1 MTEPDFIKSSNSIVK
16 INLNAIEH
24 NLNLLSEMA
33 SYKCQLMPVIKS
45 DAYGHGM
52 VEVAR
57 LLQGKSIWGLGIYE
71 LEEAEHLRRQGITCP
86 IFLLSGLL
94 GADAEKVLELDVTV
108 GAVSVDEI
116 KRLNHKA
123 SILGR
128 KITVHVKLDTG
139 MSRFGMTPEE
149 VIWLSKNIGLF
160 KNIDFEGLF
169 SHLACA
175 DTPNAFA
182 NEKQIGLFNEVIREI
197 KDMGWHPQFLHIANS
212 AALVFFKG
220 SGFNMARPGIAL
232 YGGLEEPSTGGIY
245 GGFRQAMSF
254 CSRIVHL
261 RQLPRGVHVSYGHT
275 FRADAPI
282 KIALVP
288 VGYDNGYHRALSNRA
303 EVIIRGER
311 CQVVGNI
318 CMKTIMVDVTS
329 IECKIGDQVVIMGES
344 GRQAISAVELAR
356 RASTISYEI
365 LCNIGK
371 LNRRIFL

>member
-1 MTEPDFIKSSNSIVK
+1 MREQEFIQSSNSVVK
-16 INLNAIEH
+16 INVDAIEH
-24 NLNLLSEMA
+24 NLDVLSKMA
-33 SYKCQLMPVIKS
+33 SDRCQFMPVIKS

-57 LLQGKSIWGLGIYE
+57 RLQRKPIWGLGIYE
-71 LEEAEHLRRQGITCP
+71 IEEAEHLRKHGITCP

-94 GADAEKVLELDVTV
+94 GADAERVLGLDVTV
-108 GAVSVDEI
+108 GVVSVEEI
-116 KRLNHKA
+116 KKLNHKA
-123 SILGR
+123 SGLGK

-149 VIWLSKNIGLF
+149 VIWLSKNIRLF

-175 DTPNAFA
+175 DTPDAFA
-182 NEKQIGLFNEVIREI
+182 NKRQIGLFNEVIREV
-197 KDMGWHPQFLHIANS
+197 KDTGWHPRFLHIANS
-212 AALVFFKG
+212 AAFVFLKG
-220 SGFNMARPGIAL
+220 SRFNLARPGIAL

-245 GGFRQAMSF
+245 SGLRQAMSF

-261 RQLPRGVHVSYGHT
+261 RRLPRGAHVSYGHT
-275 FRADAPI
+275 FRADAPME
-282 KIALVP
+282 IALVP
-288 VGYDNGYHRALSNRA
+288 VGYDNGYPRALSNRA
-303 EVIIRGER
+303 DVLIKGKR

-318 CMKTIMVDVTS
+318 CMKTTVVNVTN
-329 IECKIGDQVVIMGES
+329 IGCKIGDQVVIMGES

-356 RASTISYEI
+356 DASTISYEI